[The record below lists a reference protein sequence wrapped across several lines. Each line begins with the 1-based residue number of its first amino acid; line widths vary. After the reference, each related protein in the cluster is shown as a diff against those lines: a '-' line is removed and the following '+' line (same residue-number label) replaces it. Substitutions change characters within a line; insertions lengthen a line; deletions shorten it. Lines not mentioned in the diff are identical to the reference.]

1 MADTN
6 FTGRLQST
14 QPAWLTILR
23 ILLGLILT
31 LKAYVFIKDTATAK
45 MLIEYTGI
53 GVFSRNSEILALVI
67 TYLGLLCGLF
77 ILLGL
82 YTRIASLVQIPVLVV
97 AVFFVNIKKLDD
109 SIFELLLSVLTLGLL
124 ILFSI
129 KGSGRFSLDEYFR
142 KGEIQDKA
150 FRESPSH

>member
-6 FTGRLQST
+6 YSVRPNSA

-31 LKAYVFIKDTATAK
+31 LRAYMFIRDTASAK
-45 MLIEYTGI
+45 MLIDYTGI
-53 GVFSRNSEILALVI
+53 GVFSANSEVLALVI

-82 YTRIASLVQIPVLVV
+82 YTRIAAIIQIPVLVV
-97 AVFFVNIKKLDD
+97 AVFFVNVRKLDD
-109 SIFELLLSVLTLGLL
+109 NLFELALSVLTLGLL
-124 ILFSI
+124 ILFAI

-142 KGEIQDKA
+142 KGEIQDRN
-150 FRESPSH
+150 FRESPTH